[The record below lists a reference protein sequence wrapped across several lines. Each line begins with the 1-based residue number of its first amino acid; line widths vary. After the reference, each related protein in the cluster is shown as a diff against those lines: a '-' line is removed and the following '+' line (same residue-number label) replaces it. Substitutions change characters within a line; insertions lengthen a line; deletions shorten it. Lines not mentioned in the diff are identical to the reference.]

1 MRDPV
6 PKHVLE
12 GLASVPLF
20 SACNHQELRR
30 VARLGTETLVPDGAV
45 LARQGEPGF
54 EFCLILEGKV
64 RCLVDGKFVATLGA
78 GDFFG
83 EMALIDRGPRVATIV
98 AEGPVKL
105 LVFDA
110 REFSTLLDTAP
121 TIAKKVLQSFAARVR
136 ANASIQH

>member
-1 MRDPV
+1 MRGPV
-6 PKHVLE
+6 PKQVLE

-20 SACNHQELRR
+20 SACNNQELRR
-30 VARLGTETLVPDGAV
+30 VAHLGTETLVPDGEV
-45 LARQGEPGF
+45 LAEQGKPGF
-54 EFCLILEGKV
+54 EFCLILEGTV
-64 RCLVDGKFVATLGA
+64 RCLIDAKLVAMLGA

-136 ANASIQH
+136 ENASIQH